1 MPELPMG
8 TPGNVD
14 QFAFVQTSPG
24 LPVPAAV
31 GPNANPTPVSPL
43 ALTEPTVS
51 KLVPATPLPF
61 GTPT

>member
-1 MPELPMG
+1 MPEVPMG
-8 TPGNVD
+8 TPGNAG
-14 QFAFVQTSPG
+14 QFVFAQTSPG

-43 ALTEPTVS
+43 VSAEPVQA
-51 KLVPATPLPF
+51 KLVPAVPLPA